1 MRKSKKI
8 NMLNGA
14 TAFLGAL
21 VLFATAGFQR
31 VADAQSVERPEFH
44 LEALL
49 ISLEAYDDAA
59 LKYAKEDL
67 KVLNQTLQLR
77 YGCKTECVFDFA
89 NVEMN
94 ATEIGD
100 DAPKKNI
107 ERKIRRWFQTL
118 PKDATA
124 ILFLAGHGVRD
135 DDGVF
140 YFPMLNFKT
149 VERSKRFSSAAI
161 PLSWI
166 RSEFEKA
173 QCKNRLVAI
182 DACFSGGSKN
192 IDAPD
197 GETLA
202 RAFQGDADS
211 KITTLASSSESE
223 ESWLWDETKSSLFTY
238 WLNDALNGAA
248 QDEDGDNSLSLPE
261 LFAHVK
267 RKVVDVSTKHRGMKR
282 QTPILLNEEANAD
295 FAFPAPR
302 MQTLPRAVQ
311 DANKVFAD
319 APQSLGLSFAE
330 KPKILVVPEFKTGG
344 RGSTID
350 STNYGTLPSFVSR
363 EFAAALETLEIDGE
377 TPFVV
382 LTEERASEIL
392 KDNGLSPSD
401 IGSGKERDALIK
413 AGVDAVLDGRVTAL
427 SPIAM
432 KLTARVIFLK
442 NDYDADQKNFTATVR
457 LTENELAL
465 RGDAFSFKATNDETK
480 DETNDETN
488 EETCVATEIGVMPQ
502 DEIERL
508 DEIAVQV
515 ADQRNPMDD
524 DSLPYKVEIFAR
536 RADQA
541 RAKFVKRVGKTKNGV
556 YYVPLDQGEEYRLNF
571 VNSSE
576 DGPYCYVRVLI
587 DGVSATL
594 REASEDA
601 RKKSAA
607 RLLVPEAKDPN
618 ASDDQAASPTYLP
631 DFSLETAVPLKVDA
645 QKSHALD
652 GYLFIPRDSGKAQ
665 TTERRFL
672 VVDAQDSLAARN
684 EYKEQIGLITVEFSV
699 PEQPS
704 SASDSVPEQASP
716 ASDQKR
722 RGSGTGFGGT
732 TKVKIK
738 RVELLPDKTAVV
750 YQIRYVSSEEFE
762 RLFAEADE

>member
-8 NMLNGA
+8 NTLNGA

-31 VADAQSVERPEFH
+31 VADAQSVERSEFH

-49 ISLEAYDDAA
+49 ISLEAYDGAA
-59 LKYAKEDL
+59 LKYAKKDL
-67 KVLNQTLQLR
+67 EVLNRTLQSR
-77 YGCKTECVFDFA
+77 YGCKTELVFDFA
-89 NVEMN
+89 NVETN
-94 ATEIGD
+94 ATEIGAV
-100 DAPKKNI
+100 DAPKKTI
-107 ERKIRRWFQTL
+107 ERKIQRWFQTL

-140 YFPMLNFKT
+140 YFPMLNFKA
-149 VERSKRFSSAAI
+149 VEPSKRYADAAI

-173 QCKNRLVAI
+173 QCKNRLVVI

-223 ESWLWDETKSSLFTY
+223 ESWLWDETQSSLFTY

-248 QDEDGDNSLSLPE
+248 QDENGDNRFSLPE

-267 RKVVDVSTKHRGMKR
+267 RKVVDVSTKHSGMKR
-282 QTPILLNEEANAD
+282 QTPIILNEKANAD
-295 FAFPAPR
+295 FAFPALT
-302 MQTLPRAVQ
+302 MQTLKHAVQ
-311 DANKVFAD
+311 DANNAFAD
-319 APQSLGLSFAE
+319 APRSLGLSFAK

-363 EFAAALETLEIDGE
+363 EFAEALENDAEA
-377 TPFVV
+377 PFVV
-382 LTEERASEIL
+382 LKEERASTIL
-392 KDNGLSPSD
+392 KDNDLSPSD

-442 NDYDADQKNFTATVR
+442 NDYDSDRKNFTATVR
-457 LTENELAL
+457 LTENELAHQ
-465 RGDAFSFKATNDETK
+465 GVAFSFKEI
-480 DETNDETN
+480 NDETN
-488 EETCVATEIGVMPQ
+488 EETNDETYVATEIGVVPQ

-508 DEIAVQV
+508 DEVQEQV

-536 RADQA
+536 RAGQA
-541 RAKFVKRVGKTKNGV
+541 FVKRVGKTKNGV

-571 VNSSE
+571 VNLSQ
-576 DGPYCYVRVLI
+576 DAPYSHVRVLI

-594 REASEDA
+594 REASEGA

-607 RLLVPEAKDPN
+607 RLLVPEAEEPN

-631 DFSLETAVPLKVDA
+631 DFSLETAVPLIVGA
-645 QKSHALD
+645 QKSYALD

-665 TTERRFL
+665 TTKRRFL
-672 VVDAQDSLAARN
+672 VVDAQDSVAARN
-684 EYKEQIGLITVEFSV
+684 EYKEQIGLITVAFAV
-699 PEQPS
+699 PEQSS
-704 SASDSVPEQASP
+704 SASDAAPGTDDARN
-716 ASDQKR
+716 R
-722 RGSGTGFGGT
+722 RGDGTGFGGVD
-732 TKVKIK
+732 KVKIK
-738 RVELLPDKTAVV
+738 RVQLLPDKTAVV

-762 RLFAEADE
+762 RLFAETDE

>member
-8 NMLNGA
+8 NILNGA

-49 ISLEAYDDAA
+49 ISLEAYDGAA
-59 LKYAKEDL
+59 LEYAKEDL
-67 KVLNQTLQLR
+67 EILNRTLQSR
-77 YGCKTECVFDFA
+77 YGCKTELVFDFA
-89 NVEMN
+89 NVETN

-100 DAPKKNI
+100 DDAPKKTI
-107 ERKIRRWFQTL
+107 ERKIQRWFKTL

-135 DDGVF
+135 ADGVF
-140 YFPMLNFKT
+140 YFPMLNFKA
-149 VERSKRFSSAAI
+149 VKPSKRFASAAI

-173 QCKNRLVAI
+173 QCKNRLVVI

-197 GETLA
+197 GETMA
-202 RAFQGDADS
+202 RAFQGDVGS

-223 ESWLWDETKSSLFTY
+223 LSWLWDETKSSLFTY

-248 QDEDGDNSLSLPE
+248 QDEDGDNSLSLAE

-267 RKVVDVSTKHRGMKR
+267 RKVVDVSTKHRHMKR
-282 QTPILLNEEANAD
+282 QTPIILNEEANAD
-295 FAFPAPR
+295 FAFPAPT

-319 APQSLGLSFAE
+319 APKSLGLSFDE
-330 KPKILVVPEFKTGG
+330 KPRILVVPEFKTGG

-363 EFAAALETLEIDGE
+363 EFAETLENNAE
-377 TPFVV
+377 APFVV
-382 LTEERASEIL
+382 LSEEKASTIL

-413 AGVDAVLDGRVTAL
+413 ADVDAVLDGRVTAL

-442 NDYDADQKNFTATVR
+442 NDYDSDRKNFTATVR

-465 RGDAFSFKATNDETK
+465 RGDAFSFKEINDETK
-480 DETNDETN
+480 DETN
-488 EETCVATEIGVMPQ
+488 EETYVATEIGVMPQ

-508 DEIAVQV
+508 DEIADQV
-515 ADQRNPMDD
+515 AAQENPMDD

-541 RAKFVKRVGKTKNGV
+541 RAKYVKRVGKTKNGV
-556 YYVPLDQGEEYRLNF
+556 YYVPLDQGEEYRLNL
-571 VNSSE
+571 VNSSQ
-576 DGPYCYVRVLI
+576 DGQNSYVRVLI

-594 REASEDA
+594 REAPEGT

-607 RLLVPEAKDPN
+607 RLLVPKAKEPN

-631 DFSLETAVPLKVDA
+631 DFSLETAAPLIVGA
-645 QKSHALD
+645 QKSYALD

-665 TTERRFL
+665 TTKRRFL
-672 VVDAQDSLAARN
+672 VADAQDSLAARN
-684 EYKEQIGLITVEFSV
+684 EYKEQIGLITVAFAV
-699 PEQPS
+699 PEQS
-704 SASDSVPEQASP
+704 SP
-716 ASDQKR
+716 ASGSNR
-722 RGSGTGFGGT
+722 RNGT
-732 TKVKIK
+732 TPGRTSTVNIK
-738 RVELLPDKTAVV
+738 RVQLLPDKTAVV

>member
-8 NMLNGA
+8 KMLNGA

-31 VADAQSVERPEFH
+31 VAAAQSVERPEFH

-49 ISLEAYDDAA
+49 ISLEAYDGAA
-59 LKYAKEDL
+59 LEYAKEDL
-67 KVLNQTLQLR
+67 ENLNQTLQSR
-77 YGCKTECVFDFA
+77 YGCATELVFDFA
-89 NVEMN
+89 NVETN

-107 ERKIRRWFQTL
+107 ERKIQRWFRTL

-135 DDGVF
+135 ADGVF
-140 YFPMLNFKT
+140 YFPMLNFNAVKP
-149 VERSKRFSSAAI
+149 SKRFASAAI

-173 QCKNRLVAI
+173 QCKHRLVVI

-197 GETLA
+197 GETMA
-202 RAFQGDADS
+202 RSFQGDADS

-223 ESWLWDETKSSLFTY
+223 LSWLWDETKSSLFTY

-248 QDEDGDNSLSLPE
+248 QDEDGDNSLSLAE

-267 RKVVDVSTKHRGMKR
+267 RKVVDVSTRHSRMKR
-282 QTPILLNEEANAD
+282 QTPIILNEEANAD
-295 FAFPAPR
+295 FAFPSPT

-311 DANKVFAD
+311 DANNVFAD
-319 APQSLGLSFAE
+319 APKSLGLSFAK

-344 RGSTID
+344 RGATID
-350 STNYGTLPSFVSR
+350 SSNYGTLPSFVSR

-377 TPFVV
+377 APFVV
-382 LTEERASEIL
+382 LTEESASAIL

-401 IGSGKERDALIK
+401 IGSGRERNALIK

-427 SPIAM
+427 SQIAM
-432 KLTARVIFLK
+432 KLTARLIFLK
-442 NDYDADQKNFTATVR
+442 NDYDSDRKNFTATVR
-457 LTENELAL
+457 LTENELAQQ
-465 RGDAFSFKATNDETK
+465 GVAFSFKEMNAETK
-480 DETNDETN
+480 DETN
-488 EETCVATEIGVMPQ
+488 EETYVATEIGVMPQ

-508 DEIAVQV
+508 DEVQEQV
-515 ADQRNPMDD
+515 AAQRNPMDD

-536 RADQA
+536 RAGQA

-556 YYVPLDQGEEYRLNF
+556 YYVPLDQGEEYRLNL
-571 VNSSE
+571 VNSSQ
-576 DGPYCYVRVLI
+576 DGQNSYVRVLI

-594 REASEDA
+594 REAPKNA
-601 RKKSAA
+601 RAKSAA
-607 RLLVPEAKDPN
+607 RLLIPKAKEPN

-631 DFSLETAVPLKVDA
+631 DFSLETAAPLVVGA
-645 QKSHALD
+645 QKSYALD

-684 EYKEQIGLITVEFSV
+684 EYKEQIGLITVKFSV
-699 PEQPS
+699 PEQS
-704 SASDSVPEQASP
+704 SPVSAPN
-716 ASDQKR
+716 R
-722 RGSGTGFGGT
+722 RGSGTGFGET

-738 RVELLPDKTAVV
+738 RVQLLPDKTAVV